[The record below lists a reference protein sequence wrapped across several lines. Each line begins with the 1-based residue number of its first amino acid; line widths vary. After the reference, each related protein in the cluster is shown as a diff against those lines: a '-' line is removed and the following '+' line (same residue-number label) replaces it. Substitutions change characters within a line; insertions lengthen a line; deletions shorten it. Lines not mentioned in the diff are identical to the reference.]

1 MEQRGWAIVTGA
13 SAGLGYVFV
22 KELVKAGHPVLAVA
36 RRKDRLD
43 QLAAEM
49 AKGGGKVEP
58 LAADLGSPEGLRA
71 VVSRASEVGDLE
83 LLVNNAGVSSWGYFF
98 EIPLNKHLAMLHLNI
113 EALVS
118 LTWQLLPQLARH
130 PGGGIINV
138 ASVVGFQPMPY
149 WTTYAAT
156 KAFVLS
162 FSEGVAHELR
172 ASGVRVLAVCPGM
185 TKTELYDVSDSR
197 ELAGRLPAL
206 TPEHVVRSALRA
218 YGHRG
223 RTVKVVGLFNFLLTL
238 AGRLTPRFLMRFIT
252 GGLLKPKTA
261 PRLLPP
267 ATLAR

>member
-1 MEQRGWAIVTGA
+1 MGQRGWAIVTGA

-22 KELVKAGHPVLAVA
+22 KELVRAGYPVLAVA

-49 AKGGGKVEP
+49 AKQGGKAEP
-58 LAADLGSPEGLRA
+58 LAADLGSPEGVKA
-71 VVSRASEVGDLE
+71 VVGRATEVGDVE

-118 LTWQLLPQLARH
+118 LTWQLLPRLARRT
-130 PGGGIINV
+130 GAGIINV

-162 FSEGVAHELR
+162 FSEGIAHELR

-185 TKTELYDVSDSR
+185 MKTELYDVSDSR
-197 ELAGRLPAL
+197 ELTERLPAL
-206 TPEHVVRSALRA
+206 TPEHVVRAALRA
-218 YGHRG
+218 YNHPAHI
-223 RTVKVVGLFNFLLTL
+223 VKVVGLFNFLLTQ
-238 AGRLTPRFLMRFIT
+238 AGRLTPRFLMRSIT